1 MPSRF
6 WLLGTQ
12 LCTCLALLA
21 SAALYVHY
29 LDPADSD
36 FCGLRSGCEAARR
49 SGFSY
54 FGSPY
59 ISLPL
64 FSMLAQIA
72 LLSLSLRRGRDRAQR
87 LGTGGA
93 AALWALPELTLFAA
107 AGLGGALA
115 VALIAYQ
122 GLVLGAFCWL
132 CMVTDGSVIGAA
144 LCALGWASA
153 VRDQEQLP
161 LSPLRPGAWFGC
173 AAVLVAAPMLWNG
186 VRPETPVPPGIR
198 ALYTPG
204 KINVVEFADFECPF
218 CRRLHA
224 ELKPVLAQY
233 GERVA
238 FQRYMRPLEMHPHA
252 ELAARAGLCAAAQGK
267 GEEMADRLFTITL
280 SEESI
285 AGAAEALRLDPARY
299 DSCMGS
305 PQTTAELERHAALLP
320 DDQFKGLP
328 TMYIG
333 GAMIVGVPSELALR
347 DALERA
353 LRAPRASLSGP
364 VYVALTLLALAVLG
378 WLGRLRPASN

>member
-1 MPSRF
+1 MSSRF
-6 WLLGTQ
+6 WLLGAQ

-49 SGFSY
+49 SGLSY
-54 FGSPY
+54 FFGSPY

-72 LLSLSLRRGRDRAQR
+72 LLSLSLRRGKDRAR
-87 LGTGGA
+87 ALGV
-93 AALWALPELTLFAA
+93 
-107 AGLGGALA
+107 LA

-132 CMVTDGSVIGAA
+132 CLVTDASVIGAA

-153 VRDQEQLP
+153 AREQEQLP
-161 LSPLRPGAWFGC
+161 PSPLRPAAWFGI

-186 VRPETPVPPGIR
+186 VRPETPVPASIR
-198 ALYTPG
+198 ALYVPG

-224 ELKPVLAQY
+224 VLKPVLAEY

-238 FQRYMRPLEMHPHA
+238 FQRFMRPLEMHPHA

-267 GEEMADRLFTITL
+267 GEEMADRLFAITL

-285 AGAAEALRLDPARY
+285 AAELRGVPLHHFGRGIEYKILPEASVPLPQRPLRLTQMRRL
-299 DSCMGS
+299 
-305 PQTTAELERHAALLP
+305 AER
-320 DDQFKGLP
+320 F
-328 TMYIG
+328 
-333 GAMIVGVPSELALR
+333 R
-347 DALERA
+347 
-353 LRAPRASLSGP
+353 
-364 VYVALTLLALAVLG
+364 
-378 WLGRLRPASN
+378 

>member
-1 MPSRF
+1 MASGEPAFRF
-6 WLLGTQ
+6 CPACGGQ
-12 LCTCLALLA
+12 LEPRQLKAGDPLRPVCARCG
-21 SAALYVHY
+21 YVHY

-173 AAVLVAAPMLWNG
+173 AA
-186 VRPETPVPPGIR
+186 R
-198 ALYTPG
+198 
-204 KINVVEFADFECPF
+204 
-218 CRRLHA
+218 
-224 ELKPVLAQY
+224 
-233 GERVA
+233 
-238 FQRYMRPLEMHPHA
+238 
-252 ELAARAGLCAAAQGK
+252 
-267 GEEMADRLFTITL
+267 
-280 SEESI
+280 
-285 AGAAEALRLDPARY
+285 
-299 DSCMGS
+299 
-305 PQTTAELERHAALLP
+305 
-320 DDQFKGLP
+320 
-328 TMYIG
+328 
-333 GAMIVGVPSELALR
+333 
-347 DALERA
+347 
-353 LRAPRASLSGP
+353 
-364 VYVALTLLALAVLG
+364 
-378 WLGRLRPASN
+378 